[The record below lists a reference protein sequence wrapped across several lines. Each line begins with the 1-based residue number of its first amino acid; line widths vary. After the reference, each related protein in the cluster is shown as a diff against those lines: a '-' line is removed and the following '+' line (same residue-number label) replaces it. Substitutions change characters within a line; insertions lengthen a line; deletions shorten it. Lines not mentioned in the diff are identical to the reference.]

1 MKDTAQPDKESV
13 SDPLYV
19 VAPGLFRS
27 PFRRDGRSIAITRG
41 EETLASIEEP
51 GLWSGRPEQLRFRGR
66 RYRLARPDDAT
77 VGEAVA
83 NMARS
88 VFGVPRRRRVWRAG
102 AGIVTEIRETT
113 ETAREA
119 AGRFVI
125 DDQPY
130 HVQCTA
136 YGSAR
141 RDIQRLLFGP
151 RGLTAEL
158 EPSEFSRQ
166 AFFLTPRLP
175 TRLDVLAIG
184 LHMMFWLN
192 TGFSGGGGAG
202 GAGGGGGGGDGG
214 GGC

>member
-19 VAPGLFRS
+19 VTPGIFRS
-27 PFRRDGRSIAITRG
+27 PFRRDARSIAITRG
-41 EETLASIEEP
+41 EETLATIEEP

-66 RYRLARPDDAT
+66 RYRLARPGDAT

-83 NMARS
+83 NTARS
-88 VFGVPRRRRVWRAG
+88 LFGVPRRRRVWRAG

-119 AGRFVI
+119 TGRFVI
-125 DDQPY
+125 DGQPY
-130 HVQCTA
+130 QVYCTA

-141 RDIQRLLFGP
+141 RDLQRLLFGP

-158 EPSEFSRQ
+158 EPSEFSRE
-166 AFFLTPRLP
+166 AFFLTPRHS
-175 TRLDVLAIG
+175 TRLDVLVIG
-184 LHMMFWLN
+184 LHMMLWLN
-192 TGFSGGGGAG
+192 TGGPGGGGGGA
-202 GAGGGGGGGDGG
+202 GGGGGGDGG